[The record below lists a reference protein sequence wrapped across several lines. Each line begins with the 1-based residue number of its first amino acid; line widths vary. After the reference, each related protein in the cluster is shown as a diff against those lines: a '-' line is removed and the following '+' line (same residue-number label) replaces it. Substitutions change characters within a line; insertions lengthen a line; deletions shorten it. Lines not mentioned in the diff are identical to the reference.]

1 MQGAAFE
8 GTMNY
13 LLLRQAP
20 THPVLH
26 TYQRS
31 DNSDDHH
38 DDQDYRLDDQDHDQ
52 PTLVKV
58 MITTNF
64 TLNAKRPP
72 TTGEKAMVSYMHPS
86 VATMAMIIII

>member
-38 DDQDYRLDDQDHDQ
+38 DDQDYRHDDQEDHI
-52 PTLVKV
+52 V
-58 MITTNF
+58 IN
-64 TLNAKRPP
+64 
-72 TTGEKAMVSYMHPS
+72 PS
-86 VATMAMIIII
+86 W

>member
-38 DDQDYRLDDQDHDQ
+38 DDQDYRHDDQDDH
-52 PTLVKV
+52 
-58 MITTNF
+58 
-64 TLNAKRPP
+64 
-72 TTGEKAMVSYMHPS
+72 MV
-86 VATMAMIIII
+86 IIPRWRR

>member
-13 LLLRQAP
+13 LLLRRAP

-38 DDQDYRLDDQDHDQ
+38 DDQDYSHDDQDDHM
-52 PTLVKV
+52 
-58 MITTNF
+58 MIN
-64 TLNAKRPP
+64 P
-72 TTGEKAMVSYMHPS
+72 HC
-86 VATMAMIIII
+86 

>member
-13 LLLRQAP
+13 LLLRRAP

-38 DDQDYRLDDQDHDQ
+38 DDQDYRHDDQEDHIVNNQ
-52 PTLVKV
+52 
-58 MITTNF
+58 
-64 TLNAKRPP
+64 
-72 TTGEKAMVSYMHPS
+72 SW
-86 VATMAMIIII
+86 

>member
-38 DDQDYRLDDQDHDQ
+38 DDQDYHLDDQEDH
-52 PTLVKV
+52 V
-58 MITTNF
+58 MINP
-64 TLNAKRPP
+64 RW
-72 TTGEKAMVSYMHPS
+72 
-86 VATMAMIIII
+86 